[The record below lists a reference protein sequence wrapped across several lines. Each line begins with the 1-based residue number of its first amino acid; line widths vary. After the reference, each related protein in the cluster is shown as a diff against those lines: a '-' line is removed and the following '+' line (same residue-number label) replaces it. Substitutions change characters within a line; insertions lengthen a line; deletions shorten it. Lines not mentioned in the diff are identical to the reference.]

1 MERVPV
7 GASAVK
13 RTGGSWSHDQ
23 TGRSRLATTGFSVSV
38 RSLGSVSVSPVG
50 VTPVVDGGGCSGSGL
65 WGQGLDRESVLG
77 TELWMSD

>member
-50 VTPVVDGGGCSGSGL
+50 VTPVVDGGAAQGPDFGDRGSTESL
-65 WGQGLDRESVLG
+65 CWGQSCG
-77 TELWMSD
+77 